1 MTNMMNGAVA
11 IYGGVGVM
19 EIRQPLP
26 QAVESVAQ
34 AVEALAVNAHISLR
48 ELKNCVDKVLEKKI
62 PGYKQ
67 LMEMNP
73 VVAARATVNG
83 ATITA
88 YTNGYAVYEADDTHT
103 VLDVNRCGDYR
114 YDFNDGTYE
123 VVPAEVFEEVE
134 WTVRLVMEGERRLEN
149 NRSKISRDYE
159 EFALSCDGTDWCDA
173 AMVDF
178 MEAENAEMLADEE
191 LRKLY
196 AAMSKLTERQ
206 QEVVQLYFYKGLNQY
221 EIADELGI
229 ARRSVGDCL
238 EGALKKSERIFKKLP
253 PKRQKIV
260 RFMRGVPLTNTSKE
274 DKPHE

>member
-1 MTNMMNGAVA
+1 MTNMMIGAVA
-11 IYGGVGVM
+11 INGGVGVM

-149 NRSKISRDYE
+149 NRSKGMHRLAQFFRLGDFLCHAIRHALTEHPEFVCLLQPRERKPHPGISFCCHIVLE
-159 EFALSCDGTDWCDA
+159 KTSEVQMWCQRLDAHHGKDA
-173 AMVDF
+173 AGFECPFDIRPLFCLPV
-178 MEAENAEMLADEE
+178 
-191 LRKLY
+191 R
-196 AAMSKLTERQ
+196 
-206 QEVVQLYFYKGLNQY
+206 
-221 EIADELGI
+221 LGYC
-229 ARRSVGDCL
+229 G
-238 EGALKKSERIFKKLP
+238 GSERRADINGLWGGAAAGRP
-253 PKRQKIV
+253 H
-260 RFMRGVPLTNTSKE
+260 RGRTL
-274 DKPHE
+274 

>member
-103 VLDVNRCGDYR
+103 VLDVNRCGDYSS
-114 YDFNDGTYE
+114 
-123 VVPAEVFEEVE
+123 A
-134 WTVRLVMEGERRLEN
+134 
-149 NRSKISRDYE
+149 
-159 EFALSCDGTDWCDA
+159 
-173 AMVDF
+173 
-178 MEAENAEMLADEE
+178 
-191 LRKLY
+191 
-196 AAMSKLTERQ
+196 
-206 QEVVQLYFYKGLNQY
+206 
-221 EIADELGI
+221 
-229 ARRSVGDCL
+229 
-238 EGALKKSERIFKKLP
+238 
-253 PKRQKIV
+253 
-260 RFMRGVPLTNTSKE
+260 
-274 DKPHE
+274 

>member
-26 QAVESVAQ
+26 QTVESMAQ
-34 AVEALAVNAHISLR
+34 AVEDLAVNAHISLR
-48 ELKNCVDKVLEKKI
+48 ELKNYVDKVLEKKI

-67 LMEMNP
+67 LMEKNP

-221 EIADELGI
+221 EIAEELGI
-229 ARRSVGDCL
+229 ARRSVGNCL
-238 EGALKKSERIFKKLP
+238 EGALKIIRKNF
-253 PKRQKIV
+253 
-260 RFMRGVPLTNTSKE
+260 
-274 DKPHE
+274 

>member
-88 YTNGYAVYEADDTHT
+88 YTNGYLQTGPHKNKTIIAPNKTH
-103 VLDVNRCGDYR
+103 
-114 YDFNDGTYE
+114 
-123 VVPAEVFEEVE
+123 
-134 WTVRLVMEGERRLEN
+134 
-149 NRSKISRDYE
+149 
-159 EFALSCDGTDWCDA
+159 
-173 AMVDF
+173 
-178 MEAENAEMLADEE
+178 
-191 LRKLY
+191 
-196 AAMSKLTERQ
+196 SKL
-206 QEVVQLYFYKGLNQY
+206 
-221 EIADELGI
+221 
-229 ARRSVGDCL
+229 
-238 EGALKKSERIFKKLP
+238 
-253 PKRQKIV
+253 
-260 RFMRGVPLTNTSKE
+260 MR
-274 DKPHE
+274 

>member
-11 IYGGVGVM
+11 IYGGYGAM

-34 AVEALAVNAHISLR
+34 AIEDLAVNAHISLR
-48 ELKNCVDKVLEKKI
+48 ELKNYVDKVLEKKI

-88 YTNGYAVYEADDTHT
+88 YMNGYAVYEADDAHT

-123 VVPAEVFEEVE
+123 VVPAEVFEDAE

-149 NRSKISRDYE
+149 NRSKISREYE
-159 EFALSCDGTDWCDA
+159 EFALSCDGSDWA
-173 AMVDF
+173 EASMIDF
-178 MEAENAEMLADEE
+178 MEEENAEMLADEE

-196 AAMSKLTERQ
+196 VAMSKLTERQ
-206 QEVVQLYFYKGLNQY
+206 QEVVQLYFYKGMSQE
-221 EIADELGI
+221 EIAEELELNKSTVCRDLL
-229 ARRSVGDCL
+229 A
-238 EGALKKSERIFKKLP
+238 ALKKIKKN
-253 PKRQKIV
+253 
-260 RFMRGVPLTNTSKE
+260 F
-274 DKPHE
+274 

>member
-114 YDFNDGTYE
+114 YDFNDGTSE

-238 EGALKKSERIFKKLP
+238 EGALKKIRKNF
-253 PKRQKIV
+253 
-260 RFMRGVPLTNTSKE
+260 
-274 DKPHE
+274 